1 MEDKEKR
8 VAIKIVIDGVSN
20 EQVILQ
26 QVELA
31 LKRLADTK
39 NIVNKAFKDG
49 KITEEEAVK
58 SLVQLTKE
66 QTKLST
72 EQKNLKNTMDS
83 AVDSVTRM
91 RVRLSEMKKEY
102 YDGSAAVRE
111 KMQPAISKLTEQ
123 ISSAEKAIG
132 VHSRGVGGYKEAI
145 KEAGKELLGFGGI
158 AALAYQAF
166 DKFKEAFADTAF
178 GSKVIAG
185 WKQGFKSAVQG
196 VLSGDSFE
204 QMAARLAI
212 SVQAAKE
219 LKNLEIEEFD
229 EAVKIAEK
237 EAEIKQLRLDA
248 TSATKTDLEKLAL
261 LTKAEDI
268 EKEKIDIKT
277 EHLKKQIGV
286 LAALSAANPQSL
298 ELQKRLSEARV
309 ELINVEVEES
319 LRLASKKEATEK
331 KIDDDRIARLTKID
345 EAIKKAKENEQ
356 KALEESYKANK
367 NTYEEI
373 DRAHK
378 EMIDKK
384 SEQIEGF
391 TKLEL
396 NELEE
401 SVDAEYEAGLRET
414 RDFVKELE
422 ERTRFEKELK
432 QEIGQGIMG
441 VEQANFEGWKA
452 QQNAKMQK
460 ELSVADITAQKKE
473 EIRLRYARE
482 ERNREYWEIFV
493 KGGLASLQ
501 AAATTKTWKEF
512 LMHGIAISAEVNA
525 AVVALHSQPLWG
537 GGRVRDGIRVKP
549 NSKGDDTLVLAKQGE
564 TFLNDRQVAMLGGS
578 GVMKRIGVP
587 GYADGGYVG
596 NEVPYIPPAGFDY
609 DKLINGF
616 NNKYVILDVNK
627 LNSAQNEL
635 AIINQTNKI

>member
-501 AAATTKTWKEF
+501 AAATSKTWKEF